1 MASRPSYI
9 TTPDPLLERIP
20 LQLNSKF
27 LAPRPPAFKN
37 QVSLP
42 DPATVIPP
50 KFNLS
55 EQDLQKWRGN
65 LNDLERRIDINE
77 EEVNAYKEWL
87 RNQQRKVAPGF
98 DYSIMKPSVKS
109 APTSEADKE
118 R

>member
-9 TTPDPLLERIP
+9 TAPDPLLERIP
-20 LQLNSKF
+20 LQVNPKF
-27 LAPRPPAFKN
+27 QAPRPLAFKN

-55 EQDLQKWRGN
+55 EQDLQKWREN
-65 LNDLERRIDINE
+65 LNDLEKQMRFNE
-77 EEVNAYKEWL
+77 EEIRSYKEWL

-109 APTSEADKE
+109 TPTNESGNLH
-118 R
+118 